1 MSASAGTKESE
12 LVMAVMLYA
21 IRCLSEND
29 QHALRNMNFGPE
41 EVAALRGLNL
51 ADLYRAGSLQAHCL
65 DIRLNRDVY
74 WPMLAH
80 LRRERE
86 SEELQRDLIQAD
98 APLEMMRSLFGLGSR
113 EYTRLRRMLTVE
125 PAVGRPPEP
134 DEETA
139 HRLWRALATRMQTD
153 TDNGTDPGVYLAV
166 HHETG
171 ASLRA
176 VWNLAQR
183 MVEYGD
189 VYAPAQRPSSSSK
202 LSSAVGGGQQTS
214 TLTARRHDAR

>member
-1 MSASAGTKESE
+1 MSVSAGTKESD

-41 EVAALRGLNL
+41 EVAALRELNL

-98 APLEMMRSLFGLGSR
+98 APLEMMRSLFGVGSR
-113 EYTRLRRMLTVE
+113 EYTRLRRMLAVE

-139 HRLWRALATRMQTD
+139 HRLWHALSAQLQTD
-153 TDNGTDPGVYLAV
+153 KGSGIDPSAYLAV
-166 HHETG
+166 HRETG

-176 VWNLAQR
+176 IWNLAQR
-183 MVEYGD
+183 ILEYGD
-189 VYAPAQRPSSSSK
+189 VYAPSNRSTAAAKPSSPAS
-202 LSSAVGGGQQTS
+202 GGQ
-214 TLTARRHDAR
+214 RRAAGG

>member
-1 MSASAGTKESE
+1 M
-12 LVMAVMLYA
+12 
-21 IRCLSEND
+21 
-29 QHALRNMNFGPE
+29 RN
-41 EVAALRGLNL
+41 
-51 ADLYRAGSLQAHCL
+51 
-65 DIRLNRDVY
+65 
-74 WPMLAH
+74 
-80 LRRERE
+80 
-86 SEELQRDLIQAD
+86 
-98 APLEMMRSLFGLGSR
+98 LFGLGSR

-139 HRLWRALATRMQTD
+139 HRLWRALATQMQTD
-153 TDNGTDPGVYLAV
+153 KDNGTDPGVYLAV

-189 VYAPAQRPSSSSK
+189 VYAPAQRPSSSGK
-202 LSSAVGGGQQTS
+202 LSSAVSGGQQTS

>member
-1 MSASAGTKESE
+1 MSVSAGTKESD

-41 EVAALRGLNL
+41 EVAALRELNL

-98 APLEMMRSLFGLGSR
+98 APLEMMRSLFGVGSR
-113 EYTRLRRMLTVE
+113 EYTRLRRMLAVE

-139 HRLWRALATRMQTD
+139 HRLWHSLSAQLHTD
-153 TDNGTDPGVYLAV
+153 QGNGIDPSAYLAV
-166 HHETG
+166 HRETG

-176 VWNLAQR
+176 IWNLAQR
-183 MVEYGD
+183 ILEYGD
-189 VYAPAQRPSSSSK
+189 VYAPAERASASSKPSSQAS
-202 LSSAVGGGQQTS
+202 GGQ
-214 TLTARRHDAR
+214 RRAAGG

>member
-1 MSASAGTKESE
+1 MTATAGTKESE
-12 LVMAVMLYA
+12 LVTAVMLYA

-41 EVAALRGLNL
+41 EVAALRELNL

-65 DIRLNRDVY
+65 DIQLNRDVY

-98 APLEMMRSLFGLGSR
+98 APLEMMRSLFGVGSR
-113 EYTRLRRMLTVE
+113 EYTRLRRMLAVE

-139 HRLWRALATRMQTD
+139 HRLWHALSVRLEAEAAD
-153 TDNGTDPGVYLAV
+153 GLSPHAYLAV
-166 HHETG
+166 HRETG

-176 VWNLAQR
+176 IWNLAQR
-183 MVEYGD
+183 YSEYGD
-189 VYAPAQRPSSSSK
+189 VYAPSERV
-202 LSSAVGGGQQTS
+202 SAAAHPPNTAIGGHHRV
-214 TLTARRHDAR
+214 ARG

>member
-1 MSASAGTKESE
+1 MSAPAGTKESE

-29 QHALRNMNFGPE
+29 HHALRNMNFGPE
-41 EVAALRGLNL
+41 EVAALRELNL

-65 DIRLNRDVY
+65 DIQLNRDVY

-98 APLEMMRSLFGLGSR
+98 APLEMMRSLFGVGSR
-113 EYTRLRRMLTVE
+113 EYTRLRRMLAVE

-139 HRLWRALATRMQTD
+139 HRLWHALSAQLNP
-153 TDNGTDPGVYLAV
+153 DNGDAIDPSAYLMI
-166 HHETG
+166 HRETG

-176 VWNLAQR
+176 IWNLAQS
-183 MVEYGD
+183 MIEYGD
-189 VYAPAQRPSSSSK
+189 ADAPGERSVGPSKPLRATSS
-202 LSSAVGGGQQTS
+202 GQPR
-214 TLTARRHDAR
+214 TASG